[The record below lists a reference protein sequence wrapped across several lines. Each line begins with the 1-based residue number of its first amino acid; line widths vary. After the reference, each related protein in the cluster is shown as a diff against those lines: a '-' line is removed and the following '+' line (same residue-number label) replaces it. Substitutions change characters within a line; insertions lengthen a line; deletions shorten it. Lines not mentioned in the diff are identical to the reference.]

1 MGARSHGGLGGA
13 AAGGER
19 DGDWALG
26 LGEEDSKEDKIALE
40 VGSHTGIGPW
50 WAKFAS
56 ETDFGRGTSGFRVF
70 RVPGFN
76 TRITRNNFG
85 YRSLLPEIV
94 VGLFGFG
101 FFGFG
106 FGFFGYGF
114 RASGNMPSHSGVAAR
129 A

>member
-26 LGEEDSKEDKIALE
+26 LGEEDSKEDKVALE
-40 VGSHTGIGPW
+40 VGSHTGIGLCGPNLLLRQILV
-50 WAKFAS
+50 
-56 ETDFGRGTSGFRVF
+56 RGTSGFRVF

-101 FFGFG
+101 FFGYG

-114 RASGNMPSHSGVAAR
+114 RASGNMPSHSAR
-129 A
+129 GAKY